1 MLAGLVRFGVTTRRN
16 LDGSRQQTYLRVA
29 NLLSNWTRCDDVGTR
44 KLRNIDVCS
53 TSRLLDL
60 SLMQINPVSSIS
72 RGRKELLQADLV
84 RPPSSDVG
92 CAQKWSAS
100 MDVAIVFNR
109 DEQQIAEAMR
119 DSASPA
125 ILRRS
130 VMGSTAD
137 RIKDIGPQPQSFD
150 IERATKEN
158 TNYRS
163 VAWSGRYLQVTLMSI
178 PAGGD
183 IGLEAHPETDQ
194 FLRLDAGSG
203 RVQMGAAK
211 DKLTFEKEVSD
222 GWCVLVP
229 AGTWHNITNIGAT
242 PMQVYA
248 IYAPAHHTP
257 DKVQATAAA
266 AEADKD
272 DEPAAWSVQ
281 PKHAPDK
288 HG

>member
-1 MLAGLVRFGVTTRRN
+1 MPR
-16 LDGSRQQTYLRVA
+16 Y
-29 NLLSNWTRCDDVGTR
+29 C
-44 KLRNIDVCS
+44 
-53 TSRLLDL
+53 
-60 SLMQINPVSSIS
+60 
-72 RGRKELLQADLV
+72 
-84 RPPSSDVG
+84 
-92 CAQKWSAS
+92 
-100 MDVAIVFNR
+100 NR
-109 DEQQIAEAMR
+109 DEQQIAEGNAR
-119 DSASPA
+119 QCIAA

-163 VAWSGRYLQVTLMSI
+163 VAWSGRYLQATLMSI
-178 PAGGD
+178 PAGGQ

-194 FLRLDAGSG
+194 FLRLEAGSG

-242 PMQVYA
+242 PEQVQPSHL
-248 IYAPAHHTP
+248 PAHHAPNT
-257 DKVQATAAA
+257 VQAPGAA
-266 AEADKD
+266 AEAHKD
-272 DEPAAWSVQ
+272 DEPAARSVQ
-281 PKHAPDK
+281 P
-288 HG
+288 

>member
-1 MLAGLVRFGVTTRRN
+1 MARTAG
-16 LDGSRQQTYLRVA
+16 
-29 NLLSNWTRCDDVGTR
+29 
-44 KLRNIDVCS
+44 
-53 TSRLLDL
+53 
-60 SLMQINPVSSIS
+60 
-72 RGRKELLQADLV
+72 
-84 RPPSSDVG
+84 
-92 CAQKWSAS
+92 
-100 MDVAIVFNR
+100 
-109 DEQQIAEAMR
+109 
-119 DSASPA
+119 
-125 ILRRS
+125 
-130 VMGSTAD
+130 

-150 IERATKEN
+150 IERATKDN
-158 TNYRS
+158 KNYRS

-178 PAGGD
+178 PVGGD

-211 DKLTFEKEVSD
+211 DRLTFDMEVSD

-257 DKVQATAAA
+257 DKVQATAAV